1 MSNGPMNN
9 DQMHIRVLP
18 TAENLISGIVSLLP
32 AACRDL
38 SDYLVVFPGRR
49 PGHFLRKAL
58 AEQAGGSILPP
69 VIYSMDEC
77 IDALYEEK
85 AHKRKIGPMDAVAI
99 LHDIHT
105 RASARIGGQN
115 FLSLDSFFPIGMKI
129 FRDIEELLI
138 EQVPLNRV
146 KEINDLAAGAV
157 PERSLAMLQSLAYF
171 YDQFYQQ
178 LDEQGFSTRSVRY
191 CAVADRIDHAGL
203 SKFKRIIFAGFFA
216 LTKSEHQIFKA
227 LLDRPDVCFLFQQGR
242 GIEERLHDLGIGE
255 EHIPGDAGPLPEIS
269 FYSSPD
275 THGQIFALNAS
286 LEGQSQPD
294 EKTAIVLPSSDMLFP
309 LIRQGLSGL
318 EDGDYNIS
326 IGYPLERTPLF
337 GFLQNLMDLIGSM
350 EGDRVYLPAYLN
362 FVLHPYTK
370 NIYYQSNAEVTRILF
385 HTLEESFSRSSVRAF
400 ITLDEIETNAEVFQ
414 KIAERLKSA
423 GLPRSADEM
432 RSHLRKIHDQTIK
445 RFLSFSSVADFAA
458 GCTGLLTFIFN
469 NSSAKLHPL
478 FSRFAEAFLQTIS
491 DMERSLLSD
500 RSFGER
506 DGYFALLRR
515 CLGAGSVP
523 FEGAPVRGLQVLG
536 MLETRSLKFDRIF
549 VLHANEEV
557 LPSTKKEDSLL
568 PFKARRLLG
577 LPTYIERE
585 KLAAYNFDTLIRGSK
600 EAHLFFIESDSKER
614 SRFVERLLWQKQQKE
629 KKKSDR
635 DYIRPVQYH
644 VKLNNQ
650 LPDQIEKTAEIAEA
664 LKTFRYSPS
673 ALDTYFRCPL
683 RFYYQYLL
691 RIGRRDEVT
700 GEIARTDIGN
710 VVHAILRR
718 FFDTKKG
725 RPLAAADMDS
735 AEIRAITHSH
745 FRSQYGS
752 ELVGAHY
759 LLEQQVADQ
768 LGAFIDAYY
777 LPLVIENK
785 IEVIDTEYKDGTTIE
800 GCRLEGRMDCLERR
814 NGKTLILDYKTGAAG
829 SYLRINHKKLV
840 PDDPDTWRSSIGSLQ
855 LPCYVMIYA
864 GKNDLDPRSMN
875 AAYLMLG
882 KTVMGPDIEV
892 LLFAD
897 HNAGEVYDNLSSIV
911 RSLLKEIIDPAVPFV
926 PAHDP
931 KRSCPDC
938 DFRFICGT
946 QWIVKKR

>member
-1 MSNGPMNN
+1 MNN
-9 DQMHIRVLP
+9 DPMNIRVLSS
-18 TAENLISGIVSLLP
+18 AENLISGIVSLLP
-32 AACRDL
+32 AECRDF
-38 SDYLVVFPGRR
+38 SDYMIVFPGRR

-58 AEQAGGSILPP
+58 AEQAGSSILPP
-69 VIYSMDEC
+69 AIYSMDEC
-77 IDALYEEK
+77 IDTLFEERQQ
-85 AHKRKIGPMDAVAI
+85 KRKIGPMDAVAV

-105 RASARIGGQN
+105 RTSARIGGQN

-171 YDQFYQQ
+171 YERFYQQ
-178 LDEQGFSTRSVRY
+178 LDELGFSTRSVRY
-191 CAVADRIDHAGL
+191 RAVADGISRAGL

-216 LTKSEHQIFKA
+216 LTRSEHQIFKG
-227 LLDRPDVCFLFQQGR
+227 LLDRPDVYFLFQQGR

-255 EHIPGDAGPLPEIS
+255 EHIPEDAGPLPEIS

-275 THGQIFALNAS
+275 THGQIFALNAA
-286 LEGQSQPD
+286 LQGQALPD
-294 EKTAIVLPSSDMLFP
+294 EKTSIVLPSSDMLFP

-385 HTLEESFSRSSVRAF
+385 HTIEESFSRTSVRAF
-400 ITLDEIETNAEVFQ
+400 ITLNEIETNAEVFQ
-414 KIAERLKSA
+414 KIAERLKGA
-423 GLPRSADEM
+423 GLARSADEM

-478 FSRFAEAFLQTIS
+478 FSRFADAFLQTIS
-491 DMERSLLSD
+491 DMECSLLCN
-500 RSFGER
+500 RSFRER

-515 CLGAGSVP
+515 CLGSGSVP

-557 LPSTKKEDSLL
+557 LPSVKKEDSLL

-585 KLAAYNFDTLIRGSK
+585 QLAAYNFDILIKGSK

-635 DYIRPVQYH
+635 DYIRPVQYL

-650 LPDQIEKTAEIAEA
+650 LPEEIGKTAEIVQT

-683 RFYYQYLL
+683 KFYYQYLL
-691 RIGRRDEVT
+691 RIGKRDEMT

-718 FFDTKKG
+718 FFDTKRG
-725 RPLAAADMDS
+725 RPLAATDMDP
-735 AEIRAITHSH
+735 AEIRAMTHSY
-745 FRSQYGS
+745 FQAQYGS
-752 ELVGAHY
+752 DLVGAHY

-768 LGAFIDAYY
+768 LAAFIEAYY
-777 LPLVIENK
+777 LPLVRENE
-785 IEVIDTEYKDGTTIE
+785 IEVLATEYKEEITVE
-800 GCRLEGRMDCLERR
+800 GCRLEGRMDILEKR
-814 NGKTLILDYKTGAAG
+814 NGKVLIIDYKTGSAV
-829 SYLRINHKKLV
+829 SYLKINHKKLV
-840 PDDPDTWRSSIGSLQ
+840 PDDPETWRSSIGSLQ

-864 GKNDLDPRSMN
+864 GKNNIDLRSMN

-882 KTVMGPDIEV
+882 RSVMSREIEV
-892 LLFAD
+892 PLFEA
-897 HNAGEVYDNLSSIV
+897 HNAGEVYDNLSSII
-911 RSLLKEIIDPAVPFV
+911 RSLLREIIDPEVPFV
-926 PAHDP
+926 PAHDI